1 MAGRNAKSR
10 YAKELKAGWPAWV
23 AAIAVLLFGLALLIW
38 PGITADLIL
47 NICGCALIIAGAFC
61 IIRYFVKKDS
71 YLAYNW
77 SLAMGLLL
85 LTGGISLVALKGLL
99 LAIVP
104 LLFGIALLVA
114 GIAKV
119 QAAFNMQ
126 RMHFRSWYLTLI
138 AAAISCVLGLLI
150 ILHPFGTGLVLI
162 RVIGASIAIEAVQD
176 LLSLRTYN
184 RVITSHFVD

>member
-10 YAKELKAGWPAWV
+10 YAKELKAGWPAWI

-47 NICGCALIIAGAFC
+47 NICGSALIIAGAFC
-61 IIRYFVKKDS
+61 IIRYFVRKDS

-85 LTGGISLVALKGLL
+85 LTGGVSLVALKRLF

-126 RMHFRSWYLTLI
+126 RMHFHSWYLTLI
-138 AAAISCVLGLLI
+138 AAAVSCALGLLI
-150 ILHPFGTGLVLI
+150 ILHPFGTGLALI